1 MVDESEDRFKKAY
14 QDNANLTVFIN
25 ELEQEREAIFDD
37 ILDVDVIEASK
48 RLAVIDSQIV
58 AAKFIKRLHRAKKE
72 QFMKGYR
79 AKVAANL

>member
-1 MVDESEDRFKKAY
+1 MNDKSEDRFKKAY

-58 AAKFIKRLHRAKKE
+58 AAKFIKRLHRVKREK
-72 QFMKGYR
+72 FMKGYR
-79 AKVAANL
+79 SQVENL